1 MAINIAGAMIKST
14 DYDIRNLFIWV
25 DLSRFIVKILSVTGK
40 TLGLANVKA
49 LTQFIAHLKPTK

>member
-1 MAINIAGAMIKST
+1 MISEI
-14 DYDIRNLFIWV
+14 YLFGWTYH
-25 DLSRFIVKILSVTGK
+25 SFIVKILSVTGK